1 MNLSRF
7 ILNVA
12 ASSQPRACERVS
24 LLRDGLPPV
33 AFPRDQLHR
42 LRHQAWCN
50 VLERATERRLL
61 QPSLW
66 QAAVLLARWWLP
78 EPIMHRLIMRLE
90 AKREALSSPVRRQP
104 LHSPNNTNGIRHGW
118 LSLNCRNANKRAR
131 AYSGVGRAART
142 GIVPCVVFSVI
153 TTKLPAEGQTLTEPG
168 GAGAG
173 CPGQCSISSRTNLYG
188 RSCSPASCSGSKE
201 WLLKDDLCDDPGTTS
216 SPPSPGLTSS
226 R

>member
-1 MNLSRF
+1 ML
-7 ILNVA
+7 
-12 ASSQPRACERVS
+12 
-24 LLRDGLPPV
+24 
-33 AFPRDQLHR
+33 QLHHSLALAKGSACCAMAFLPSR
-42 LRHQAWCN
+42 SHAISSIVCGI
-50 VLERATERRLL
+50 RRGAMSSNEPL
-61 QPSLW
+61 SVGCFSHW